1 MQMHLFF
8 WLDLCFIM
16 SKKKN
21 HTSWLTK
28 SVDIQRCKR
37 IKREAESVLGTCKTD
52 ISKIGWHDVI
62 IGTIRVDTET
72 KHVISNIVDTKLK
85 RKPLYIH
92 VQGKSLFLRGKKAEG
107 GTFNVLPWLFLIIK
121 PSVSSLSSVYQ
132 TIFIDSHLELLQEK
146 YKVWGLQLRRK
157 KLLIMSWF
165 SKLVTL
171 YEGCTETSLENF
183 FVEIKLQIIKVCR
196 CTLKVHWLHP
206 QYVSVCSRH
215 L

>member
-1 MQMHLFF
+1 MAKSFGSIPPPQKREHFSKIKFRLHANAPFF

-37 IKREAESVLGTCKTD
+37 IKREAESVLGACKTD

-72 KHVISNIVDTKLK
+72 KHVISNIADTKLK

-157 KLLIMSWF
+157 
-165 SKLVTL
+165 
-171 YEGCTETSLENF
+171 
-183 FVEIKLQIIKVCR
+183 
-196 CTLKVHWLHP
+196 
-206 QYVSVCSRH
+206 
-215 L
+215 